1 MDVNASF
8 NQNSYNPG
16 DNLQFSGDIL
26 TALTS
31 FDLYAAIVMPNG
43 VFFTITNPLAFSN
56 PNEIKPYMTNMQFSG
71 TMKIFELKLPS
82 GIAGSY
88 SGCIVATTPGSNAAD
103 VANWLDY
110 DCKGIT
116 IN

>member
-1 MDVNASF
+1 VNASF